1 MVGRVETRG
10 SGRFA
15 RRPALAR
22 SMVLM
27 AGVLIATVVAGPAD
41 AAPGTQ
47 GARPGLPGSM
57 AVIGD
62 SISAG
67 TGTGGLP
74 GSEQKQNSWATGT
87 NNNSLYLRLL
97 AINSSI
103 NGKNTNA
110 SSNGKEMD
118 NADDQV
124 NSISSGTDLVVIQMG
139 GNDLCKD
146 TVDQMTSI
154 SQYRTEFVQFLNAA
168 RNRMPDA
175 LILVASV
182 PDIFNLWYV
191 RGAPGSVNGQE
202 SSSAGTARAFWDNIF
217 GGFVPC
223 RSLITNPTST
233 SASDTLRRNQ
243 VRQRNIEFNKV
254 LEQECAKFIRCRFD
268 AWKTFDLSSNRD
280 ISTEANRQKFNRS
293 TDIADWGNY
302 QGIVP
307 PAQWGFTDNDVN
319 TLDHFHPSNAGH
331 AKLALGAWQAGYD
344 FADRTYPQL
353 ASATLSPAPM
363 SNGISRVKPTVT
375 VNWSDAA
382 GIKGIEYRLRT
393 DSDGAGGSWTE
404 VQAGSASVQ
413 MTASG
418 VSYVESR
425 AVDMNGNRSASTMTR
440 VEVDPSRIP
449 DLLLSGVPPRNSS
462 LTSATIQTGLETGL
476 TLECSLNGAPFTAC
490 PNPIRFDDMTEGDYD
505 LLVRQTDGQ
514 GNRSATAT
522 AFWTVNLSAPPA
534 PDLGGI
540 PPALNN
546 IRFVSVTFSG
556 APGNALQCSYND
568 GAFEQCSS
576 PWNLGPL
583 GAGEHRVAVRQV
595 DLAGNIGAVS
605 SRSWFV
611 DIDAPGVAQITSGP
625 PAVTNQDNPTFEF
638 AGEAEASF
646 ECRLD
651 RGGTTGSWQAC
662 SSPWT
667 VSNATTNGFQYT
679 LRVRQTDEAGN
690 KSISEAQQT
699 WRLDK
704 TPPVA
709 PQVSGAPSGLVST
722 NRATVSFQVT
732 GNETG
737 SSFECSTNESA
748 WIACQ
753 PPLQLVDL
761 PEGPN
766 SFSVRQVDW
775 AGNRGPMTSSAWQVK
790 SFTRPPFITGGP
802 APLTK
807 GRANSVSFTGELD
820 GSLACSL
827 NGGAFAPCTSPQ
839 SFSGQSDGD
848 YTLRLKQT
856 DTLGTESAIASV
868 TWRVDGT
875 GPAPPTIGSKPGAAT
890 NVASQAIGFAGEQGG
905 SFQCRL
911 GEGEWLAC
919 TSPFATGSLAD
930 GSHRFEVRQT
940 DEAGNTGAAA
950 ATEWLLKTT
959 IPAAPGL
966 TGAPVGTVRLKTAT
980 MTMVAPAGTTVECRI
995 NGAGWGACPS
1005 PMTVSNLPEGTNRM
1019 EARSVDVAGNRSQTI
1034 SAEWKVDTVP
1044 PALTGQIKATR
1055 SRTASVLKSTFDRA
1069 AGTPATLEYSTSRKK
1084 PSATVAAVKAKTLA
1098 WKASVSIKGST
1109 AITWVRV
1116 FDQVGNVSAWYPVR

>member
-1 MVGRVETRG
+1 M
-10 SGRFA
+10 FA
-15 RRPALAR
+15 CAMALA
-22 SMVLM
+22 
-27 AGVLIATVVAGPAD
+27 AGGLIASLVAGPAE
-41 AAPGTQ
+41 AAPGSQ
-47 GARPGLPGSM
+47 GARNGVPGSM

-103 NGKNTNA
+103 SGKNTNA

-146 TVDQMTSI
+146 SVDQMTSV

-191 RGAPGSVNGQE
+191 RGAPGSVNGQQ
-202 SSSAGTARAFWDNIF
+202 SPSAGTARTFWDNIF

-280 ISTEANRQKFNRS
+280 VSTEANRQKFNRS

-331 AKLALGAWQAGYD
+331 AKLALGSWQAGYD
-344 FADRTYPQL
+344 FSDRTYPQL

-363 SNGISRVKPTVT
+363 SNEISRVKPNVT

-393 DSDGAGGSWTE
+393 DSDGGGGSWTE
-404 VQAGSASVQ
+404 VQGSSASVQ
-413 MTASG
+413 TTASG
-418 VSYVESR
+418 VSYLESR
-425 AVDMNGNRSASTMTR
+425 AFDMNGNRSASTMTR
-440 VEVDPSRIP
+440 VEVDPTRIP
-449 DLLLSGVPPRNSS
+449 NLLLTGVPPRNSS
-462 LTSATIQTGLETGL
+462 LTSATIQTSLETGL
-476 TLECSLNGAPFTAC
+476 TLECSLNGAPFAAC
-490 PNPIRFDDMTEGDYD
+490 PNPIRFDDMAEGDYA

-514 GNRSATAT
+514 GNRSATAS
-522 AFWTVNLSAPPA
+522 ASWTVNLSAPPA
-534 PDLGGI
+534 PELGGI
-540 PPALNN
+540 PPAINN
-546 IRFVSVTFSG
+546 IRFVSITFSG
-556 APGNALQCSYND
+556 TPGNFLECSYGN
-568 GAFEQCSS
+568 GPFERCTS

-583 GAGEHRVAVRQV
+583 GAGEHRIAVRQV
-595 DLAGNIGAVS
+595 DLAGNLGAIS

-611 DIDAPGVAQITSGP
+611 DIDAPGVAEITSGP

-638 AGEAEASF
+638 DGEAEASF

-662 SSPWT
+662 TSPWT
-667 VSNATTNGFQYT
+667 VANATTNGFQYT
-679 LRVRQTDEAGN
+679 FRVRQTDEAGN

-709 PQVSGAPSGLVST
+709 PQASGAPTGLVST
-722 NRATVSFQVT
+722 NRTTMSFQVT

-748 WIACQ
+748 WAACSS
-753 PPLQLVDL
+753 PLQLVDL
-761 PEGPN
+761 PERSN

-775 AGNRGPMTSSAWQVK
+775 AGNRGPATSFAWEVK
-790 SFTRPPFITGGP
+790 SFTTPPFITGGP
-802 APLTK
+802 AVLTK
-807 GRANSVSFTGELD
+807 SRANSVSFTGELG
-820 GSLACSL
+820 GSLTCSL
-827 NGGAFAPCTSPQ
+827 NDGAFTPCTSPQ
-839 SFSGQSDGD
+839 SFSGQSDGN
-848 YTLRLKQT
+848 YTLRLRQT

-875 GPAPPTIGSKPGAAT
+875 PPAPPTITSKPRAAT
-890 NVASQAIGFAGEQGG
+890 NIASQSIGFTGEQGG
-905 SFQCRL
+905 SFQCRV
-911 GEGEWLAC
+911 GGGEWLPC
-919 TSPFATGSLAD
+919 TSPFGTGSLAD
-930 GSHRFEVRQT
+930 GSYRFEVRQT
-940 DEAGNTGAAA
+940 DDAGNTGSPIFA
-950 ATEWLLKTT
+950 EWLLKTT
-959 IPAAPGL
+959 PPAAPTFGG
-966 TGAPVGTVRLKTAT
+966 TPVGTVNLKAAT
-980 MTMVAPAGTTVECRI
+980 VTMGAPAGSTVECRM
-995 NGAGWGACPS
+995 NQADWAPCSS
-1005 PMTVSNLPEGTNRM
+1005 PMTVSNLPEGPNRM
-1019 EARSVDVAGNRSQTI
+1019 EARAVDPAGNRSQTV
-1034 SAEWKVDTVP
+1034 SAEWTVDTVA
-1044 PALTGQIKATR
+1044 PALTGRLKATPSR
-1055 SRTASVLKSTFDRA
+1055 SSTVIKSAFSATGGRPDR
-1069 AGTPATLEYSTSRKK
+1069 LEYAVSKGRPNAGSAPVIARTLRWA
-1084 PSATVAAVKAKTLA
+1084 PSLT
-1098 WKASVSIKGST
+1098 IKGS
-1109 AITWVRV
+1109 ARVLWVRV
-1116 FDQVGNVSAWYPVR
+1116 LDQVGNASAWYPVP